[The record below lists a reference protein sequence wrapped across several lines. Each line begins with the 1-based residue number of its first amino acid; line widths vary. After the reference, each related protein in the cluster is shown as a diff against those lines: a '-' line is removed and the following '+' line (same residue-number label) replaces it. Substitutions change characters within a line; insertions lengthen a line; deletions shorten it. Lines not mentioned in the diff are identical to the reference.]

1 MTEGTQENAMTEIA
15 LAMAMGFFSIMVL
28 TMISMGVPL
37 ETNPDSKAKIPIF
50 TLIQSKIETS
60 KSTKL
65 QNEDIFL
72 VFDGNSYLDKALRPV
87 DPKTIPNSRRIIL
100 GLSPGLSLESALS
113 AQRNLYGKQVVLTTL
128 TTDWKLALNSHKQE
142 QKIVK

>member
-128 TTDWKLALNSHKQE
+128 TPDWKLALNSHKQE

>member
-37 ETNPDSKAKIPIF
+37 QKNHGSKAKIPIF

-60 KSTKL
+60 QSTKL
-65 QNEDIFL
+65 RSEDMLL
-72 VFDGNSYLDKALRPV
+72 VFDGNSYLDKTLRQV

-100 GLSPGLSLESALS
+100 GLSPGQSLESALS
-113 AQRNLYGKQVVLTTL
+113 AQRPLYGKQVVLTTL
-128 TTDWKLALNSHKQE
+128 NPDWKLALNRHKQE
-142 QKIVK
+142 QEIVK